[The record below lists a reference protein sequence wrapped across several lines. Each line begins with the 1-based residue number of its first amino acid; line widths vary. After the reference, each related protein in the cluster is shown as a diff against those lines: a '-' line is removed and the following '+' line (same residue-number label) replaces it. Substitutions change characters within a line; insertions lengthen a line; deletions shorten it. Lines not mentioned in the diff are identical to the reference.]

1 MSEPS
6 EEVGKGS
13 NWGRLADWLY
23 TIDLPQGVKNQF
35 GASGPELPQKCRV
48 EGDRFLNYSTM
59 LVYVSTAVA
68 ATVYALGYVK
78 LTESIPVH
86 MHLSPRIIPTIAM
99 SHNEDFPWKPYA
111 YCHNKDYDCP
121 MKTWAMSPEGCAK
134 IFKADMKHLPQLNT
148 AAGDGVFLPTVW
160 RYEEMSIKPTV
171 STITPTCDVNKT
183 CTLSDRKDFCS
194 CTERNESLFM
204 PGIIEQQMTL
214 VYQMHMEIPD
224 LTVMAGGGV
233 NTPMCEDFLIHD
245 DEVKHHIQR
254 ANCTDDPHP
263 LRCAMIHFDLSFIRC
278 EVQLRSGGKLQ
289 GRNYNIKSSAQK
301 IALNKHSFQTAW
313 WGQWKVDLTNVLQKV
328 TEVNETTKQHP
339 NKEECEDP
347 YICSFMSTGG
357 SIMVHHFID
366 PVDPDE
372 WSWRNPMESL
382 LERLACRLG
391 LPSRML
397 AFHNRTRRWP
407 CFRLRVEI
415 EYFPFQAVN
424 KTDIVIH
431 DAKTGAA
438 TLQRHQHRGI
448 KAVVAQGGGGTVQR
462 FTWTSFIV
470 GLFSIF
476 DLWVA
481 RMFIM
486 ECVILFCLCGTRKWA
501 VPSSTDQEGVFGRDD
516 EGMGLPDRLSF
527 VDSWG
532 RSGESGSF
540 KTRQWRHWGVGD
552 EDHDTLEERF
562 PSWRASL
569 QPSAAAGP
577 EEARLWGACCG
588 SLWRRLWTM
597 VRFLKRRNKDLVKT
611 SQTGMTGSSPMNP
624 KEIWDPQISEQ
635 SSTSVP
641 AAGMNLRTH
650 PLPSPTEFQTLPLLQ
665 PSLSLRR
672 RSVKD
677 VWPVRTVSVMHV
689 LPVWFATAIVVCHVR
704 SWSHNDS

>member
-6 EEVGKGS
+6 EEDGKGS
-13 NWGRLADWLY
+13 RFGRLAEWVY

-35 GASGPELPQKCRV
+35 GASGPELPQKCLL
-48 EGDRFLNYSTM
+48 EGDRFLRYSTM

-68 ATVYALGYVK
+68 AIVYALGFVK

-86 MHLSPRIIPTIAM
+86 MHLSPRILPTIAM
-99 SHNEDFPWKPYA
+99 SPNEDFPWKYYA
-111 YCHNKDYDCP
+111 YCDRTNNNYHCP
-121 MKTWAMSPEGCAK
+121 MKTWAISPEGCAK

-160 RYEEMSIKPTV
+160 RYEETSIKPTM

-224 LTVMAGGGV
+224 LSVMAGGGV

-245 DEVKHHIQR
+245 NEVDHQIER
-254 ANCTDDPHP
+254 ANCTADPHP
-263 LRCAMIHFDLSFIRC
+263 LRCAMSHFDLSFIRC
-278 EVQLRSGGKLQ
+278 DVQLRSGGKLQ
-289 GRNYNIKSSAQK
+289 GRNYNPKSSAQK
-301 IALNKHSFQTAW
+301 IVLNQQTFKTAF
-313 WGQWKVDLTNVLQKV
+313 WGQWKVDLTNVLHRV
-328 TEVNETTKQHP
+328 TEVNETSKQHP
-339 NKEECEDP
+339 NKDEVEDP

-366 PVDPDE
+366 PVDAE
-372 WSWRNPMESL
+372 WSWWNPWESL
-382 LERLACRLG
+382 QESLACRLG
-391 LPSRML
+391 LPSRMV
-397 AFHNRTRRWP
+397 AFHDRTRRWP

-415 EYFPFQAVN
+415 EYFPLQAVD

-470 GLFSIF
+470 GIFSIF

-486 ECVILFCLCGTRKWA
+486 ECVILYCLFGPASKLYHRALTKKVSLAQMMRAWACRSVSALWIHEAVQQESRVSKPGTADTHEELVTKITRLLKDADKPDKPDWLRSKFLKLRDPKNLENEESKDFKELRGFVSEVVSEVCA
-501 VPSSTDQEGVFGRDD
+501 DESDWHDWLLANESKGDLRSADLRAIFDLGVSSWEEFEDPPPPITHGVSNSTMKTEGSDEAPRQRRSGSSGPRRDPRAASLIRQTYD
-516 EGMGLPDRLSF
+516 GLPSDAEL
-527 VDSWG
+527 
-532 RSGESGSF
+532 ES
-540 KTRQWRHWGVGD
+540 Q
-552 EDHDTLEERF
+552 
-562 PSWRASL
+562 
-569 QPSAAAGP
+569 
-577 EEARLWGACCG
+577 
-588 SLWRRLWTM
+588 
-597 VRFLKRRNKDLVKT
+597 
-611 SQTGMTGSSPMNP
+611 
-624 KEIWDPQISEQ
+624 
-635 SSTSVP
+635 
-641 AAGMNLRTH
+641 
-650 PLPSPTEFQTLPLLQ
+650 
-665 PSLSLRR
+665 
-672 RSVKD
+672 
-677 VWPVRTVSVMHV
+677 
-689 LPVWFATAIVVCHVR
+689 
-704 SWSHNDS
+704 

>member
-328 TEVNETTKQHP
+328 AEVGETTKQHP

-486 ECVILFCLCGTRKWA
+486 ECVILFCLCGPASELYR
-501 VPSSTDQEGVFGRDD
+501 
-516 EGMGLPDRLSF
+516 
-527 VDSWG
+527 
-532 RSGESGSF
+532 
-540 KTRQWRHWGVGD
+540 
-552 EDHDTLEERF
+552 
-562 PSWRASL
+562 RALTKKVSL
-569 QPSAAAGP
+569 AEMMRA
-577 EEARLWGACCG
+577 WVC
-588 SLWRRLWTM
+588 
-597 VRFLKRRNKDLVKT
+597 
-611 SQTGMTGSSPMNP
+611 
-624 KEIWDPQISEQ
+624 
-635 SSTSVP
+635 
-641 AAGMNLRTH
+641 
-650 PLPSPTEFQTLPLLQ
+650 
-665 PSLSLRR
+665 
-672 RSVKD
+672 
-677 VWPVRTVSVMHV
+677 RTVSALWIHEAVQESRAVSKPSSAAHEELV
-689 LPVWFATAIVVCHVR
+689 TKITTLLKNASPPDAPRCSRLQLRDPKKLDYEELLREFVKEIVDNGTLPEKAKQRSCEDESDWHDWLLANESKGDLRSTDLRAIFDLGASSWDEFEDPPPPITHGVSNTTLAPTESESEEAIRQRRLASSNGQRDARAASLVR
-704 SWSHNDS
+704 HSYCGLPCAELESQ